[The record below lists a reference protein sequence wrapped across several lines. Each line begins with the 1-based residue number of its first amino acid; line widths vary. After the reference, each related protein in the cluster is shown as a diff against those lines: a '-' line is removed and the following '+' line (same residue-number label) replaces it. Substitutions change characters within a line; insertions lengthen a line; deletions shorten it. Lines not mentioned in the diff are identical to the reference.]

1 MLPYFREDPS
11 EMSIRY
17 GIALGVLAL
26 SLGLAGCNE
35 ELSVVGMPGLSGA
48 APAANVAPHK
58 QPNDYRTDQL
68 LNDGEHGAPGS
79 GLPLR
84 PGHPT
89 T

>member
-1 MLPYFREDPS
+1 
-11 EMSIRY
+11 MSIRY
-17 GIALGVLAL
+17 AVALGVLAL

-35 ELSVVGMPGLSGA
+35 DLTGPDMPGLSGA
-48 APAANVAPHK
+48 PPAANVAPQT

-68 LNDGEHGAPGS
+68 YNDGQHGAPGS
-79 GLPLR
+79 GLILR